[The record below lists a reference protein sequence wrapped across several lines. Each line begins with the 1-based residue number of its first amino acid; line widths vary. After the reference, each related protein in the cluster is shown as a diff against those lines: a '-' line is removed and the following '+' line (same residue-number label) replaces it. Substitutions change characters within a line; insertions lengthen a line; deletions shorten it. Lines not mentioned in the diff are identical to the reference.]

1 MATERRNASTSC
13 SFVRSVFPSIAADYI
28 ERSFDTQLG
37 EFKWSTE
44 RRHLTSGPSC
54 QTESVAASSFNH
66 EISDGIVSL
75 RPSRPEDNEILVAGR
90 DALFHRFMGEGHPEP
105 DPEACITIG
114 DDPARSRIVG
124 WIDYD
129 ELRPWLIDGEVNVG
143 YSVFAEYRGNGYAT
157 RALEL
162 LVRHLRNDPAVS
174 AATLLIDP
182 ANEASIGVAHRAHFV
197 RHDDVDGER
206 FYKRQ
211 TVTPD

>member
-1 MATERRNASTSC
+1 MA
-13 SFVRSVFPSIAADYI
+13 V
-28 ERSFDTQLG
+28 
-37 EFKWSTE
+37 
-44 RRHLTSGPSC
+44 
-54 QTESVAASSFNH
+54 SSFKH
-66 EISDGIVSL
+66 HISDGTVTL
-75 RPSRPEDNEILVAGR
+75 RPSRPEDNEVLVAGR

-105 DPEACITIG
+105 DPAACITVG
-114 DDPARSRIVG
+114 DDQTQSRIVG

-129 ELRPWLIDGEVNVG
+129 EPRPWLVDGEVNVG
-143 YSVFAEYRGNGYAT
+143 YSIFAEYRGNGYAT

-162 LVRHLRNDPAVS
+162 LVRHLSDDPAVT

-211 TVTPD
+211 TGQSD